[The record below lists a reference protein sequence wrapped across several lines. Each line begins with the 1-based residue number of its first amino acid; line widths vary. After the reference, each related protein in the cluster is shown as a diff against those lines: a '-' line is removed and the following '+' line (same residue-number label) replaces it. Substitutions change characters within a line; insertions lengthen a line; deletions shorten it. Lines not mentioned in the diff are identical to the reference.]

1 MARFTNQGNQDQGT
15 GKSSADLLKEQG
27 LVEPGADGIGDPN
40 TVMPKTTATSGT
52 NIALP
57 VLIMPD
63 KNDFA
68 RAQQDELIDPSF
80 RGKNTLIRTGQ
91 NTWTY
96 YGPQLV
102 TEEGRLSGGTYS
114 SDGSDISSEFFGVR
128 TAAERQTMIST
139 AQKLGLFY
147 GSKPSAAMMS
157 GTGLDASDQRAVQ
170 GLLDFSVRN
179 KLTWRAVAAK
189 LSSGQ
194 MAPASGGGG
203 TGNPNVFTGGSGG
216 KGVVIL
222 SVPTARY
229 SSTTTG
235 SPTVTTSGTSNTG
248 GGGGGSVF
256 GSGGAGGSGIVI
268 LKYPDSFTI
277 SNPGGGLTISTPGA
291 AGGFKISSITA
302 GTGNIQLN

>member
-1 MARFTNQGNQDQGT
+1 MARFTNKDTQDQGT

-114 SDGSDISSEFFGVR
+114 SDGSDISSEFFSIR

-139 AQKLGLFY
+139 AQKLGFFY
-147 GSKPSAAMMS
+147 GSKPSGAMMS

-194 MAPASGGGG
+194 IAPASGGGG
-203 TGNPNVFTGGSGG
+203 TGSSYS
-216 KGVVIL
+216 VVSTEDAMD
-222 SVPTARY
+222 SVREEFFRVLKRPPTPAEARQ
-229 SSTTTG
+229 
-235 SPTVTTSGTSNTG
+235 
-248 GGGGGSVF
+248 
-256 GSGGAGGSGIVI
+256 
-268 LKYPDSFTI
+268 
-277 SNPGGGLTISTPGA
+277 A
-291 AGGFKISSITA
+291 AI
-302 GTGNIQLN
+302 NIQQAERKAATGKSMDPVSLGVAARQQATKAAPGEFAANSAGSAMTRIFALLGGQ

>member
-1 MARFTNQGNQDQGT
+1 MARFTNKDTQDQGT

-27 LVEPGADGIGDPN
+27 LVETGADGIGDPN

-114 SDGSDISSEFFGVR
+114 SDGSDISSEFFSIR

-139 AQKLGLFY
+139 AQKLGFFY
-147 GSKPSAAMMS
+147 GSKPSGAMMS

-194 MAPASGGGG
+194 IAPASGGGG
-203 TGNPNVFTGGSGG
+203 TGSSYS
-216 KGVVIL
+216 VVSTEDAMD
-222 SVPTARY
+222 SVREEFFRVLKRPPTPAEARQ
-229 SSTTTG
+229 
-235 SPTVTTSGTSNTG
+235 
-248 GGGGGSVF
+248 
-256 GSGGAGGSGIVI
+256 
-268 LKYPDSFTI
+268 
-277 SNPGGGLTISTPGA
+277 A
-291 AGGFKISSITA
+291 AI
-302 GTGNIQLN
+302 NIQQAERKAATGKSMDPVSLGVAARQQATKAAPGEFAANSAGSAMTRIFALLGGQ

>member
-1 MARFTNQGNQDQGT
+1 MARFTNKDTQDQGT
-15 GKSSADLLKEQG
+15 GQSSAEMLAQQG

-114 SDGSDISSEFFGVR
+114 SDGSDIASEFFSVR

-147 GSKPSAAMMS
+147 GSKPSGAMIS

-179 KLTWRAVAAK
+179 KLTWRAVAAG
-189 LSSGQ
+189 LANGTIPPS
-194 MAPASGGGG
+194 SGGGG
-203 TGNPNVFTGGSGG
+203 TGSSYS
-216 KGVVIL
+216 VVSTEDAMQ
-222 SVPTARY
+222 SVTEEFFRVLKRPPTPAEARQ
-229 SSTTTG
+229 
-235 SPTVTTSGTSNTG
+235 
-248 GGGGGSVF
+248 
-256 GSGGAGGSGIVI
+256 
-268 LKYPDSFTI
+268 
-277 SNPGGGLTISTPGA
+277 A
-291 AGGFKISSITA
+291 AI
-302 GTGNIQLN
+302 NIQQAERKAATGKSMDPVSLGVAARQQATEAAPGEFAANSAGSAMTRILALLGGQ

>member
-1 MARFTNQGNQDQGT
+1 MARFTNKDTQDQGT
-15 GKSSADLLKEQG
+15 GKSSADMLKEQG

-80 RGKNTLIRTGQ
+80 RGKNTLIRTGL

-114 SDGSDISSEFFGVR
+114 SDGSDIASEFFGVR

-157 GTGLDASDQRAVQ
+157 GTGLDASDTRAVQ

-194 MAPASGGGG
+194 IAPASGGGG
-203 TGNPNVFTGGSGG
+203 SSYSVVSTEDAMESVREEFFRVLKRPPTPAEARQAAISIQQAERKAATGKSMDPVSLGVAAREQATKAAPGEFAANSAGSAMTRILALLGG
-216 KGVVIL
+216 
-222 SVPTARY
+222 
-229 SSTTTG
+229 
-235 SPTVTTSGTSNTG
+235 
-248 GGGGGSVF
+248 
-256 GSGGAGGSGIVI
+256 
-268 LKYPDSFTI
+268 
-277 SNPGGGLTISTPGA
+277 
-291 AGGFKISSITA
+291 
-302 GTGNIQLN
+302 Q